1 MDRMLTQQEKD
12 NIKNGFNNIIIALEK
27 ILVMIDKFEQNQA
40 SITKLLETNYSATQL
55 ENEFKLQDFLKS
67 KEEFLFIKTKFSNI
81 SNVDESITEQYRT
94 FLKNNIAS
102 FNPEIDYLQ
111 PSIHNGVLSFLRRK
125 DNFSVP
131 SSLNNDDVIRHIFYM
146 PSAHLNF
153 LKHCKD
159 LLSNLI
165 IFEQIK
171 NLKDNIVMIG
181 ANGSGKSTFA
191 RQLRGHLASNVVI
204 LAAQRFLQHQKSDS
218 WPASGD
224 EIAVVQEFQHGT
236 KHEVDFN
243 TFKHMITTDMDSLIN
258 ALMSQ
263 HMDCAIKAY
272 GGKPCFESVL
282 DKTISI
288 WQEVIEHRKIEI
300 NRTGLRIY
308 GDNIAPY
315 DFNYLSDGEKAVF
328 YYIGHILLAAESSF
342 IVVDEPEN
350 HLHATICNKLWD
362 TLEKVRSD
370 CKFIYLTH
378 NLSFATNRSNCT
390 VLWNKEYRPPYTWD
404 FEVLPDTGI
413 IPEQLIMKIVGSR
426 KNVCFCEGND
436 NSSIDFKLYSI
447 LFPQYTVIP
456 VHGHRDVIDFVNV
469 YNQTASFVTTAVG
482 IIDGDHHLPEQ
493 VNKWKE
499 QKIYTLPIN
508 EIENILCDDYVLQ
521 KAAERFCSE
530 EGAVEKFHE
539 LFWQLLDE
547 NKEIQATQY
556 VNEYV
561 NNSFVSN
568 FLHEKKD
575 INKLIGE
582 LQLITSEQSLR
593 DLYNA
598 TLSKIEDFFVKKDY
612 SAALKFVNFKG
623 RLTKELARQTIEDK
637 YVNRVLGLIKKDDKL
652 REYLINK
659 YFSDFNF
666 ELRRKG

>member
-1 MDRMLTQQEKD
+1 MIRMLTQQEKD
-12 NIKNGFNNIIIALEK
+12 GIKNGFNNIIIALDK

-40 SITKLLETNYSATQL
+40 RITKLLEANYSATQL
-55 ENEFKLQDFLKS
+55 KNEFKLQDFLTS
-67 KEEFLFIKTKFSNI
+67 KEEFLFIKSKFSNI
-81 SNVDESITEQYRT
+81 NKVDVAITDQYRT
-94 FLKNNIAS
+94 FLKNNIAG
-102 FNPEIDYLQ
+102 FNPEIDFLQ
-111 PSIHNGVLSFLRRK
+111 PAIHNGVLSFLRRK
-125 DNFSVP
+125 DIFSVS
-131 SSLNNDDVIRHIFYM
+131 SSLNNDDVIRQIFYM

-153 LKHCKD
+153 LNNCKS

-171 NLKDNIVMIG
+171 DLRDNIVMIG

-204 LAAQRFLQHQKSDS
+204 LTAQRFLQHRKSES

-224 EIAVVQEFQHGT
+224 EIAVVQEFQHES
-236 KHEVDFN
+236 KNNVDFD
-243 TFKHMITTDMDSLIN
+243 TFKRMITTDMDNLIN

-272 GGKPCFESVL
+272 GGKPGFESVL

-300 NRTGLRIY
+300 NHTGLCIY
-308 GDNIAPY
+308 GDNIASY

-328 YYIGHILLAAESSF
+328 YFIGHIMLAAESSY

-378 NLSFATNRSNCT
+378 NLSFATNRNNCT
-390 VLWNKEYRPPYTWD
+390 VLWNKEYKPPYTWN

-413 IPEQLIMKIVGSR
+413 IPEQLVMEIVGSR
-426 KNVCFCEGND
+426 RNVCFCEGND
-436 NSSIDFKLYSI
+436 NSSIDYKLYSV

-456 VHGHRDVIDFVNV
+456 VDGHRNVIDYVNT
-469 YNQTASFVTTAVG
+469 YNKTTSFVTKAVG
-482 IIDGDHHLPEQ
+482 IIDGDHHLLNQ
-493 VNKWKE
+493 INKWKN
-499 QKIYTLPIN
+499 QKIFTLPIN

-521 KAAERFCSE
+521 KAAERFCSG
-530 EGAVEKFHE
+530 EGALEKFHD
-539 LFWQLLDE
+539 LFWQLLE
-547 NKEIQATQY
+547 ANKEIQATQY
-556 VNEYV
+556 VNEFV

-575 INKLIGE
+575 IDKLISE
-582 LQLITSEQSLR
+582 LKFITSEQRLR
-593 DLYNA
+593 DLYNT
-598 TLSKIEDFFVKKDY
+598 TLNKIEGFIVKKDY
-612 SAALKFVNFKG
+612 NAALKFVNFKG
-623 RLTKELARQTIEDK
+623 CLTKKLAREAIADK
-637 YVNRVLGLIKKDDKL
+637 YVNRVLGLIKKDDEL

-659 YFSDFNF
+659 YFYEFNF
-666 ELRRKG
+666 DVN